1 VNTYEDGYERGY
13 LIAQARAESR
23 QELGIPLV
31 ATAEWDARLDAMRR
45 TGTTID
51 KFDADCRYVY
61 PNGFPCY
68 MNPREHVHS

>member
-13 LIAQARAESR
+13 LIAQSRAESR

-51 KFDADCRYVY
+51 EDAA
-61 PNGFPCY
+61 
-68 MNPREHVHS
+68 E